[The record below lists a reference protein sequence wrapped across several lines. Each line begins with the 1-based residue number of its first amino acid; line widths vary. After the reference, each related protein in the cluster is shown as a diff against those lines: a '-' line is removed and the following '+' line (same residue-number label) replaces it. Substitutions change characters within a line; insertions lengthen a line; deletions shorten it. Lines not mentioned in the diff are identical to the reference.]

1 MNNVYNEEKEFVINS
16 ASKNKIVRFE
26 DVREGDYKYFLKEFY
41 NGEIDLIFPKN
52 KKINNILNGCNG
64 SEILKSFK
72 LVQSDLG
79 NNKYKELIFNNS

>member
-1 MNNVYNEEKEFVINS
+1 MNNEYNEEKEFVINAVS
-16 ASKNKIVRFE
+16 QNKVVRFE
-26 DVREGDYKYFLKEFY
+26 DVIDGDYKYFLKEFY

-52 KKINNILNGCNG
+52 KKINNILNGYNG

-79 NNKYKELIFNNS
+79 NNKYKELIFNN